1 MIFRPWYFEQL
12 RQTLRRSPVCGLL
25 GPRQTGKSTLA
36 RELARLFPSA
46 HIFDLESPSDL
57 LRLTNP
63 ELTLGRLSGL
73 IILDEIQLRPDLF
86 PILRVLADRP
96 HADAQFLI
104 LGSAAPQLIRH
115 ASESLAGRIQ
125 FVDLH
130 GFNLSETGPAALESL
145 WLRGGFPRSFLADND
160 ADSTAWRESFVRT
173 FLERDLPQLGLRIN
187 ASAMRRFWTMLA
199 HRHGHIW
206 NASELARS
214 MSLSDKTVR
223 NRLDELSLTFMVRQL
238 RPWYQNLGKRLVKSP
253 KVYLRDSG
261 LLHHL
266 LGLSTHQQLQG
277 HPAVGASWEGFALEQ
292 ILQLLRPSDA
302 WFYATQSG
310 AELDLFLQYNGRRLG
325 FEFKYN
331 EAPRTTRSMRIATDD
346 LQLDHLWIIC
356 PGGVRAQVD
365 EKISICGLSAAEY
378 LRQAID

>member
-173 FLERDLPQLGLRIN
+173 FLERDLPQ
-187 ASAMRRFWTMLA
+187 
-199 HRHGHIW
+199 

-214 MSLSDKTVR
+214 MSLSDKTVH
-223 NRLDELSLTFMVRQL
+223 NWLDELSLTFMVRQL

-310 AELDLFLQYNGRRLG
+310 TELDLFLQHNGRRLG

-365 EKISICGLSAAEY
+365 EKISICGLSSAEY
-378 LRQAID
+378 LRQAIN

>member
-73 IILDEIQLRPDLF
+73 IVLDEIQLRPDLF

-104 LGSAAPQLIRH
+104 LGSAAPELIRH
-115 ASESLAGRIQ
+115 ASESLVGRIQ

-130 GFNLSETGPAALESL
+130 GFNLSETGPAALEAL
-145 WLRGGFPRSFLADND
+145 WLRGGFPRSFLAHTDD
-160 ADSTAWRESFVRT
+160 DSTAWRESFVRT
-173 FLERDLPQLGLRIN
+173 FLERDLPRLGLRIN

-199 HRHGHIW
+199 HRHGQIW

-223 NRLDELSLTFMVRQL
+223 NWLDELCLTFMVRQL
-238 RPWYQNLGKRLVKSP
+238 QPWYQNLGKRLVKSP
-253 KVYLRDSG
+253 KIYLRDSG
-261 LLHHL
+261 LLHQL

-277 HPAVGASWEGFALEQ
+277 HPAVGASWEG
-292 ILQLLRPSDA
+292 IINPC
-302 WFYATQSG
+302 Y
-310 AELDLFLQYNGRRLG
+310 Y
-325 FEFKYN
+325 
-331 EAPRTTRSMRIATDD
+331 
-346 LQLDHLWIIC
+346 WISLHS
-356 PGGVRAQVD
+356 V
-365 EKISICGLSAAEY
+365 
-378 LRQAID
+378 

>member
-12 RQTLRRSPVCGLL
+12 RQTLRRSPICTLL

-36 RELARLFPSA
+36 RELARLFPQS
-46 HIFDLESPSDL
+46 HLFDLESPTDL

-63 ELTLGRLSGL
+63 EFTLSRLSGL
-73 IILDEIQLRPDLF
+73 VILDEIQLRRDLF

-96 HADAQFLI
+96 DTETRFLI

-115 ASESLAGRIQ
+115 SSESLAGHIQ

-173 FLERDLPQLGLRIN
+173 FLERDLPQFGLRIN

-199 HRHGHIW
+199 HRHGQIW

-214 MSLSDKTVR
+214 MALSDKTVR
-223 NRLDELSLTFMVRQL
+223 NWLDELSLTFMVRQL
-238 RPWYQNLGKRLVKSP
+238 PPWFQNLGKRLVKSP

-266 LGLSTHQQLQG
+266 LGLSTHHQLQG
-277 HPAVGASWEGFALEQ
+277 HPTVGASWEGFALEQ
-292 ILQLLRPSDA
+292 ILQLLRPADA

-310 AELDLFLQYNGRRLG
+310 AELDLFLQHNGRRLG
-325 FEFKYN
+325 FEFKYS
-331 EAPRTTRSMRIATDD
+331 ESPRTTRSMRIALTD

-356 PGGVRAQVD
+356 PGSVRAQLD
-365 EKISICGLSAAEY
+365 DQISVCGLTNLEY

>member
-12 RQTLRRSPVCGLL
+12 RQTLRRSPICALL

-36 RELARLFPSA
+36 RELARLFPQS
-46 HIFDLESPSDL
+46 HLFDLESPTDL

-63 ELTLGRLSGL
+63 EFTLSRLSGL
-73 IILDEIQLRPDLF
+73 VILDEIQLRPDLF

-96 HADAQFLI
+96 DTETRFLI

-115 ASESLAGRIQ
+115 SSESLAGRMQ

-173 FLERDLPQLGLRIN
+173 FLERDLPQFGLRIN

-199 HRHGHIW
+199 HRHGQIW

-214 MSLSDKTVR
+214 MALSDKTVR
-223 NRLDELSLTFMVRQL
+223 NWLDELSLTFMVRQL
-238 RPWYQNLGKRLVKSP
+238 PPWFQNLGKRLVKSP

-266 LGLSTHQQLQG
+266 LGLSTHHQLQG
-277 HPAVGASWEGFALEQ
+277 HPTVGASWEGFALEQ
-292 ILQLLRPSDA
+292 ILQLLRPADA

-310 AELDLFLQYNGRRLG
+310 AELDLFLQHNGRRLG
-325 FEFKYN
+325 FEFKYS
-331 EAPRTTRSMRIATDD
+331 ESPRTTRSMRIALTD

-356 PGGVRAQVD
+356 PGSVRAQLD
-365 EKISICGLSAAEY
+365 DQISVCGLTNLEY

>member
-1 MIFRPWYFEQL
+1 MIFRPFYFEQL
-12 RQTLRRSPVCGLL
+12 RQTLRRSPICGLL

-36 RELARLFPSA
+36 LEIARFFPQS
-46 HIFDLESPSDL
+46 HVFDLESPADL

-63 ELTLGRLSGL
+63 ELTLSRLSGL

-86 PILRVLADRP
+86 PILRVLADRARP
-96 HADAQFLI
+96 DVQFLI
-104 LGSAAPQLIRH
+104 LGSASPQLIRH
-115 ASESLAGRIQ
+115 SSESLAGRIQ

-130 GFNLSETGPAALESL
+130 GFNLSEIGSAALEKL
-145 WLRGGFPRSFLADND
+145 WLRGGFPRSFLAEND
-160 ADSTAWRESFVRT
+160 SDSSAWRESFVRT

-187 ASAMRRFWTMLA
+187 ATAMRRFWTMLA
-199 HRHGHIW
+199 HRHGQIW

-214 MSLSDKTVR
+214 MALSDKTVR
-223 NRLDELSLTFMVRQL
+223 NWLDELSLTFMVRQL
-238 RPWYQNLGKRLVKSP
+238 QPWFQNLGKRLVKSP
-253 KVYLRDSG
+253 KIYLRDSG

-266 LGLSTHQQLQG
+266 LGLSTMQQLLG

-292 ILQLLRPSDA
+292 ILQLLRPTDA

-310 AELDLFLQYNGRRLG
+310 AELDLFLQHNGRRLG

-331 EAPRTTRSMRIATDD
+331 ESPRTTRSMRIALAD

-356 PGGVRAQVD
+356 PGTVQTQLD
-365 EKISICGLSAAEY
+365 EKISVCGLATAET
-378 LRQAID
+378 LQQETG